1 MRDILSGAAFLIF
14 SLFFL
19 WASFDIFDP
28 GFDPLGPIFMPRLA
42 LTPIAL
48 ISVLLIVKGTLSL
61 RSDQAVTA
69 AAPPAAPSGGTGARW
84 KQVLILVLLAAYI
97 FVLNTRAI
105 PFEFLT
111 PAFILAAG
119 LSLVP
124 WTRGA
129 LIPLVIVAIAIPP
142 GIAFVFKRF
151 LFVNLP

>member
-1 MRDILSGAAFLIF
+1 MRDILAGAAFLIF

-19 WASFDIFDP
+19 WASFGIYDP

-48 ISVLLIVKGTLSL
+48 ISVLLIVKGALTLRGDL
-61 RSDQAVTA
+61 AVTD
-69 AAPPAAPSGGTGARW
+69 AAPPAAPPSEVVARW
-84 KQVLILVLLAAYI
+84 KPVLVLVLLAAYI

-111 PAFILAAG
+111 PVFILAAG

-124 WTRGA
+124 WNRGA

-142 GIAFVFKRF
+142 GVAFVFKRF